1 MGKSALLIASALTV
15 AVAFTTA
22 YPVSAMQHEG
32 TKADNSEMNKQEG
45 KGMTAEQQKENVS
58 DREIT
63 RRVRRAIVKD
73 KSLSITAHNVKI
85 ITRDGKVTLKG
96 PVKSQKE
103 KQQVEKLASQAAG
116 GKVTNE
122 LKVAPKSAE
131 KVKKEQKEKAEEQQ
145 KAKEKAQEEQKERAE
160 EQQEKAEEE
169 QEKAKEKQ

>member
-22 YPVSAMQHEG
+22 YPVSAMHHEG

-45 KGMTAEQQKENVS
+45 KGMTAEQQKENES

-63 RRVRRAIVKD
+63 RKIRRAVVKD

-103 KQQVEKLASQAAG
+103 KQQVEKIASQIAG
-116 GKVTNE
+116 GKVTSE

-145 KAKEKAQEEQKERAE
+145 KAKEKAKE

-169 QEKAKEKQ
+169 QEKAKDKQ

>member
-22 YPVSAMQHEG
+22 YPAAAMQHEG

-45 KGMTAEQQKENVS
+45 KGMTAEQQKENEP

-63 RRVRRAIVKD
+63 RKVRRAIVKD

-96 PVKSQKE
+96 PVKSEQE
-103 KQQVEKLASQAAG
+103 KKQVEKLATQAAG
-116 GKVTNE
+116 GKVTNQ
-122 LKVAPKSAE
+122 LTVAPKKDKSAE
-131 KVKKEQKEKAEEQQ
+131 K
-145 KAKEKAQEEQKERAE
+145 AKEKEKKQKEEAKE
-160 EQQEKAEEE
+160 KQEKAQEE

>member
-1 MGKSALLIASALTV
+1 MRKSTLLIASAMSV
-15 AVAFTTA
+15 AVAFTT

-45 KGMTAEQQKENVS
+45 KGMTAEQQKENDT

-63 RRVRRAIVKD
+63 RKVRRAIVKD

-96 PVKSQKE
+96 PVKSQQE

-116 GKVTNE
+116 GKVTNQ
-122 LKVAPKSAE
+122 LTVAPKKDKSAE
-131 KVKKEQKEKAEEQQ
+131 K
-145 KAKEKAQEEQKERAE
+145 AKEKEKKQKEEAKE
-160 EQQEKAEEE
+160 KQEKAQEE